1 MTDASARARRAPA
14 WSAHL
19 TRPAA
24 RIIPGRWRPSTL
36 VAIKAIH
43 TLIFASVAATILVF
57 VWDGLRDRPRRRT
70 AYAMGV
76 ALGEAAVY
84 VSNNQVCPLTP
95 LAEELGAESGSV
107 VDIFLPDAVARR
119 IPVVSSAALLVGVA
133 LNLRALVAANRREMG
148 ATAGRAKS
156 KTGFA
161 WARNRSR
168 SRLSAMSVRFGRFNS
183 AV

>member
-95 LAEELGAESGSV
+95 LAEELGAETGSV

-119 IPVVSSAALLVGVA
+119 IPVVSSAALVVGLA
-133 LNLRALVAANRREMG
+133 LNLRALLAGGRRDAGAAARRTTAQGRRRRVAFM
-148 ATAGRAKS
+148 ATSTQA
-156 KTGFA
+156 
-161 WARNRSR
+161 
-168 SRLSAMSVRFGRFNS
+168 
-183 AV
+183 